1 MHHTFTSC
9 IQPSNHQSIR
19 GHLTSNQLTT
29 SKSANEIEGGS
40 HVVGQVVDY
49 SHVPQQHALPSR
61 FSISLLSF
69 PHSLAEHTHP
79 PHSLVV
85 ASMPPP
91 QPPAA
96 PSTLQHYIGRL
107 PCSSSVLLLLA
118 IRFVVALSLGYIHP
132 DEFFQSPEVTASS
145 IFDTHSFIPWEF
157 ADTSNPCRYHLSA
170 STHLSTANQLTT
182 QLTCP
187 TMSMSMMMML
197 LLQEHRPSVRNERS
211 AVSTVT
217 NRTLS
222 YRMVA
227 R

>member
-1 MHHTFTSC
+1 MDRLSIIPTFRNSTHSPLASPYHYC
-9 IQPSNHQSIR
+9 PS
-19 GHLTSNQLTT
+19 LT
-29 SKSANEIEGGS
+29 
-40 HVVGQVVDY
+40 
-49 SHVPQQHALPSR
+49 R
-61 FSISLLSF
+61 SLNTRI
-69 PHSLAEHTHP
+69 HSL
-79 PHSLVV
+79 SLVA